1 MLMPDIA
8 ALTKEAVIGVVLLSY
23 AFGIVYLTKLTY
35 RIMRSKD
42 FPHNVAVYY
51 NRKIIHVL
59 AGGAI
64 ALLVPRFFTSPIVP
78 AVMAAILAVATYI
91 PHRTGKLM
99 EWFQVPDNMY
109 EVNFCI
115 MWGVSVTVAWVLLG
129 DPVYALVPIA
139 FMAFGDAAT
148 GFTRNLLFR
157 RRTKSWVGNIAM
169 FAVSAPVAYALIG
182 AWGVPIAAAASI
194 IEHFEFGPIDDNVLV
209 SVVGLVGVALIRAFV

>member
-1 MLMPDIA
+1 MLILDTA
-8 ALTKEAVIGVVLLSY
+8 VLAKEALIGAIFLAYV
-23 AFGIVYLTKLTY
+23 FGIVYLTKPIY
-35 RIMRSKD
+35 GVMRSKGY
-42 FPHNVAVYY
+42 PHNVAVYY

-59 AGGAI
+59 AGGAV

-78 AVMAAILAVATYI
+78 AAMAAILAITTYL
-91 PHRTGKLM
+91 PHRTGRLM
-99 EWFQVPDNMY
+99 EWFQVPENMY

-115 MWGVSVTVAWVLLG
+115 MWGVSVTTAWILLG

-157 RRTKSWVGNIAM
+157 RRTKSWIGNIAM
-169 FAVSAPVAYALIG
+169 FAVSAPAAYALIG
-182 AWGVPIAAAASI
+182 AWGIPIAAAASI

-209 SVVGLVGVALIRAFV
+209 SAVGLVGVALLKVFA